1 MSYALKAIA
10 AVSLNGV
17 IGKDGDLPWRLSEDL
32 KWFKKIT
39 TGHTILMGRKTWD
52 SLGRA
57 LPNRRNLV
65 LSRSMEAVEGME
77 VIRSVEELET
87 LDVSG
92 DVFVIGGGEL
102 YALLLSRC
110 EELYLSTVHREVLDG
125 DAFFPEYEHLFEPVE
140 TLTDT
145 EDFVL
150 RRWVRKGG
158 S

>member
-10 AVSLNGV
+10 AISLNGV

-87 LDVSG
+87 LDLSG
-92 DVFVIGGGEL
+92 DIFIIGGGEL

-140 TLTDT
+140 TLAET
-145 EDFVL
+145 EEFVL
-150 RRWVRKGG
+150 RRWIRKT
-158 S
+158 